1 MNYEYFNDLKL
12 IDKIEYFI
20 LNSKPDERSLL
31 KDSIYIEK
39 SHIHQIVIYKNSK
52 YEKTYK
58 LKVGI
63 WLVIYKEI
71 FLKEY
76 RKEKLKKLKDIL

>member
-20 LNSKPDERSLL
+20 LNVKPEERSLL

-39 SHIHQIVIYKNSK
+39 SYRHQIVIYKNLK

-58 LKVGI
+58 LKVDI
-63 WLVIYKEI
+63 WLDIYKEI

-76 RKEKLKKLKDIL
+76 RKEQLEKLKDIL